1 MRINLIAGVDHRI
14 KMLVFLCVKNVWK
27 FIRGAVMKKSKE
39 IFADNY
45 ISCCPTC
52 GSPVVV
58 KGKTTKYYVP
68 VNKQVLEELGFRLN
82 SEGNNEV
89 SM

>member
-1 MRINLIAGVDHRI
+1 MRINITVGVASLI
-14 KMLVFLCVKNVWK
+14 KNLVILCARNVVI

-58 KGKTTKYYVP
+58 KGRTTKYYVP
-68 VNKQVLEELGFRLN
+68 VNKQVLEELGFKLN
-82 SEGNNEV
+82 EQ
-89 SM
+89 